1 MMGSGGMIVMDE
13 GTCMVDVARYFLH
26 FLADESCGKC
36 VSCREGLRQLCIIM
50 DRICVGQGRD
60 EDLTL
65 LEDLSETVAATSL
78 CGLGQSATNPLRS
91 TLKYFREE
99 YEEHIRDKKCRA
111 KVCRDLLHFS
121 IIDERCDG
129 CDACRKL
136 CPSGAIIGAK
146 GEPYIIDQELCI
158 GCGICAEICPH
169 NAVLV
174 E

>member
-1 MMGSGGMIVMDE
+1 MTEDTSRRQFLWATGAAAVGIGCGVPLIRAMADERSGTAGSGPRWA
-13 GTCMVDVARYFLH
+13 MVVDTT
-26 FLADESCGKC
+26 KC
-36 VSCREGLRQLCIIM
+36 
-50 DRICVGQGRD
+50 
-60 EDLTL
+60 
-65 LEDLSETVAATSL
+65 
-78 CGLGQSATNPLRS
+78 
-91 TLKYFREE
+91 
-99 YEEHIRDKKCRA
+99 A
-111 KVCRDLLHFS
+111 KR
-121 IIDERCDG
+121 DG